1 MSNDD
6 PERDEM
12 GKSSFT
18 SRKRKAK
25 ASEKKS
31 RKGKSKGV
39 SKRSTTDDLEVNP
52 LEALD
57 SSNADSPDPEL
68 FTETTGPGPI
78 PSELKDIPEIRPLDF
93 DTERVNVRNL
103 WPSRIIVRNT
113 PSGEAY
119 DFDQAGRILSVRNID
134 VQHLLNFNRNG
145 TRGCCGSSDVKRKFE
160 IV

>member
-1 MSNDD
+1 MANDD

-18 SRKRKAK
+18 SRRRKAT
-25 ASEKKS
+25 ASGKKS
-31 RKGKSKGV
+31 RKGKDKGV
-39 SKRSTTDDLEVNP
+39 SKRKATDDLEVNP
-52 LEALD
+52 LETLD
-57 SSNADSPDPEL
+57 SNADSPDPQL

-103 WPSRIIVRNT
+103 WPSRMIVRNT
-113 PSGEAY
+113 PSGEVY
-119 DFDQAGRILSVRNID
+119 DFDQAGRALSVRNID
-134 VQHLLNFNRNG
+134 VQHLLSFNRNG
-145 TRGCCGSSDVKRKFE
+145 ARGCCGSSDEKRKFE

>member
-1 MSNDD
+1 MANDD
-6 PERDEM
+6 PKRDLE

-18 SRKRKAK
+18 SRKRKDK
-25 ASEKKS
+25 ASTKSS
-31 RKGKSKGV
+31 RKGKRV
-39 SKRSTTDDLEVNP
+39 SVRDKSEVN
-52 LEALD
+52 LLDALD
-57 SSNADSPDPEL
+57 SNADSPDPKL

-78 PSELKDIPEIRPLDF
+78 PSELKNIPEIRPLDF

-119 DFDQAGRILSVRNID
+119 NFDEAGRILSVRNID
-134 VQHLLNFNRNG
+134 VQYLLNFNSNG
-145 TRGCCGSSDVKRKFE
+145 TRGCCGSSGEKRKFE

>member
-1 MSNDD
+1 MANDD

-12 GKSSFT
+12 GKSSFA
-18 SRKRKAK
+18 SRKRKAT

-31 RKGKSKGV
+31 RKGKGKGKGV
-39 SKRSTTDDLEVNP
+39 SGRNATEVNP
-52 LEALD
+52 LQALD
-57 SSNADSPDPEL
+57 SNADSPDPEL

-78 PSELKDIPEIRPLDF
+78 PSELKNIPEIRPLDF

-119 DFDQAGRILSVRNID
+119 NFDEAGRILSVRNID
-134 VQHLLNFNRNG
+134 VQYLLNFNSNG
-145 TRGCCGSSDVKRKFE
+145 TRGCCGSSGEKRKFE